1 LLAGDDEFIDRAAA
15 AVIAG
20 HVPAVALEDQRG
32 FIAMAGQDMA
42 VDFIEGG
49 VGQSALKPAPVRR
62 VVGVERMI
70 PRLKAAGRSSVT
82 GAPVLASQPCP
93 GVSLIVKERPNA
105 VLSPETAASRSGR
118 NQQICRLASG
128 RARVDGYDMALF
140 PRSDT
145 SPGASG
151 ALALGDVYKP
161 SKDGAIL
168 YFDVSDIDAVLA
180 RATDH
185 GAKTLYEKKDI
196 GDAGFVADF
205 EDSEGNRIALTQ
217 APG

>member
-1 LLAGDDEFIDRAAA
+1 MTNPVFHFEIPVTNMDRA
-15 AVIAG
+15 
-20 HVPAVALEDQRG
+20 VAFYEGVFG
-32 FIAMAGQDMA
+32 FQ
-42 VDFIEGG
+42 
-49 VGQSALKPAPVRR
+49 L
-62 VVGVERMI
+62 
-70 PRLKAAGRSSVT
+70 
-82 GAPVLASQPCP
+82 
-93 GVSLIVKERPNA
+93 
-105 VLSPETAASRSGR
+105 
-118 NQQICRLASG
+118 G
-128 RARVDGYDMALF
+128 RARVDGYDMAFF

-161 SKDGAIL
+161 SKDGAML

-196 GDAGFVADF
+196 GDAGFVAEF